1 MEQVILGLM
10 VLQSMTIYELH
21 SVFKRGVSL
30 FYSAS
35 YGSLQSALKKLVARE
50 AVTFQEVME
59 GKRRKKIYTITEAGG
74 KEFYQWMRK
83 PIPKRKMTST
93 ILAKLYFLGL
103 IKRKSDKR
111 KIIVGF
117 IEALRESEQT
127 LVNADRQVSEFVSP
141 PELKDLF
148 SYQYKTLQFGLHSSR
163 FTIAWFEELLRELD
177 NYEKPRKSGS
187 LQ

>member
-35 YGSLQSALKKLVARE
+35 YGSLQSALKKLTLRE
-50 AVTFQEVME
+50 AVTFEEKLE
-59 GKRRKKIYTITEAGG
+59 GKRRKKIYTITDSGCE
-74 KEFYQWMRK
+74 EFYNWMRAE
-83 PIPKRKMTST
+83 IPTRKMTST

-103 IKRKSDKR
+103 IKKKSDKR
-111 KIIVGF
+111 SILLGF
-117 IEALRESEQT
+117 INALKQSEET
-127 LVNADRQVSEFVSP
+127 LVTADTQVGEFLSGEPVN
-141 PELKDLF
+141 DLF
-148 SYQYKTLQFGLHSSR
+148 TYQYKTLQFGLHSSR

-177 NYEKPRKSGS
+177 NYEKPPHS
-187 LQ
+187 